1 MAKKSKGRNS
11 RIVTIDP
18 KGRVMIPAPLRKGF
32 RFGEVLHLT
41 AGSGPCILL
50 LDKEQWNK
58 LIKSYNELDP
68 LVESDERNKLRML
81 EGYMEEVEIDPQGR
95 ILLPGHLTGY
105 AKIADKAL
113 FIRLSGWIEI
123 WNPDLLEKKISEIN
137 NG

>member
-11 RIVTIDP
+11 RIVTIDA
-18 KGRVMIPAPLRKGF
+18 KGRVMIPAQLRRRF
-32 RFGEVLHLT
+32 RFGEVVHLT

-58 LIKSYNELDP
+58 LIKSYSELDP

-81 EGYMEEVEIDPQGR
+81 EGYMEEVEIDQQGR
-95 ILLPGHLTGY
+95 ILLPGHLTDY
-105 AKIADKAL
+105 ARISNRAL
-113 FIRLSGWIEI
+113 FIRLSAWIEI
-123 WNPDLLEKKISEIN
+123 WNPDLLNKKISRIN